1 MWPLFSVSEMKK
13 TAFLRVAVTL
23 MVVALAGFAG
33 QRLWAHY
40 EQDPWTRDGRV
51 RADVVQVAPDVSG
64 LVTSVLV
71 RDNQQVTV
79 GTPLFEVDRPR
90 YRLAVAQAQ
99 AAVAAQQV
107 QLAQARR
114 EARRNQSLGDLVAGE
129 VREQS
134 MAKVAQ
140 LDASLAQARTALDT
154 ARLNLARTMVR
165 ASVAGTVTNLELRP
179 GDYASAGHPEFAII
193 DRSSLHIIGYFEE
206 TKLPRIHVGDPVQI
220 RLMGE
225 KSTIAGHV
233 QSIAGGIEDRDR
245 NSGANL
251 LANVNPTFS
260 WVRLAQRIPV
270 RITIDRL
277 PAGIALVVG
286 RTATVEILPPAA
298 PARPKGVRA

>member
-33 QRLWAHY
+33 QRLWVHY
-40 EQDPWTRDGRV
+40 EEDPWTRDGRV

-71 RDNQQVTV
+71 RDNQQVAV

-225 KSTIAGHV
+225 GSTIAGHV

>member
-40 EQDPWTRDGRV
+40 EEDPWTRDGRV

-165 ASVAGTVTNLELRP
+165 ASVAGTVANLELRP